1 MIRQFILTI
10 NNGKLFL
17 ISTIYL
23 LAIVV
28 ITALLNV
35 PSTIYFY
42 FLVIP
47 SLKTIDVNYAIE
59 HNFSRK
65 SIWQMA
71 LLWSVLQ
78 AGILIL
84 FIWLLDVVFH
94 QQVSLLFYGFG
105 EAVNNYVLILT
116 TAIFAFLAGVTMQLA
131 IYRSTYKHGVYVLFW
146 FIYSIIIMLM
156 ISFFWLNNIFIYV
169 PLFLIVIETIVL
181 WKWFKSTDFIS
192 PFDLK
197 QQLRNN

>member
-1 MIRQFILTI
+1 MIKQFIATI
-10 NNGKLFL
+10 NNSKLFL
-17 ISTIYL
+17 ISALYL
-23 LAIVV
+23 LAIVT
-28 ITALLNV
+28 ITALLNA
-35 PSTIYFY
+35 PSAIYFY
-42 FLVIP
+42 FLVVP
-47 SLKTIDVNYAIE
+47 SLKTIDVNYAIQ

-94 QQVSLLFYGFG
+94 QPVSLIFYGFG
-105 EAVNNYVLILT
+105 EAVNNYGVVLI
-116 TAIFAFLAGVTMQLA
+116 TAIFAFLSGVTIQLA
-131 IYRSTYKHGVYVLFW
+131 IYRSTYKQGVYFLYW
-146 FIYSIIIMLM
+146 FIYSIIIMFM

-181 WKWFKSTDFIS
+181 RKWFKSTDFIS
-192 PFDLK
+192 RFDLK
-197 QQLRNN
+197 QQLRNK

>member
-94 QQVSLLFYGFG
+94 QQVSYYFMGL
-105 EAVNNYVLILT
+105 VR
-116 TAIFAFLAGVTMQLA
+116 QL
-131 IYRSTYKHGVYVLFW
+131 
-146 FIYSIIIMLM
+146 IIM
-156 ISFFWLNNIFIYV
+156 S
-169 PLFLIVIETIVL
+169 
-181 WKWFKSTDFIS
+181 
-192 PFDLK
+192 
-197 QQLRNN
+197 